1 MKQATI
7 VYIVSTLGRTGPTRQ
22 LFNLV
27 KHLDRNFFD
36 VHILTL
42 SLEPKDSLKSKF
54 GEIRVNLHCLEL
66 TRLASVF
73 FGHAKAKK
81 LLCTLEPDIIHTQ
94 GLRADWLSARL
105 PFPHK
110 IATQRNNPFSDYP
123 KLMGLV
129 VGRIAAHL
137 HCYALRQLEVV
148 TCSDSV
154 ASLNHGM
161 NIDSNVIRNGVDTSA
176 FKPIQNPELQRAQ
189 RMNLGLPPDGR
200 FFIYTGPLI
209 VRKNIEFLIK
219 SIIGHA
225 IDSDYLIILGT
236 GSSLNHLDQIAKVH
250 PNIIFRDPT
259 DNVLPY
265 LQAADY
271 FVSAS
276 YDEGLPNSVLEAL
289 AAGLPVLLS
298 DISAHREIIKLSPSS
313 GELFCLN
320 RLDTFYRAIDNLA
333 FKQKTENANNAAR
346 ASAVKYFSAEQ
357 MAAGYQRLYD
367 DLLTQSLHISTRH
380 SRICGK

>member
-1 MKQATI
+1 MKKVAI

-22 LFNLV
+22 LLNLV
-27 KHLDRNFFD
+27 KHLDPQSFD

-42 SLEPKDSLKSKF
+42 SPEPKDSLKSKF
-54 GEIRVNLHCLEL
+54 REIRVNLHCLEL

-94 GLRADWLSARL
+94 GLRADWLSTRM

-110 IATQRNNPFSDYP
+110 ITTQRNNPFSDYP
-123 KLMGLV
+123 QLMGLV
-129 VGRIAAHL
+129 VGRVAAHL
-137 HCYALRQLEVV
+137 HCYALRQLEVI
-148 TCSDSV
+148 TCSDSI
-154 ASLNHGM
+154 ASLSHGM
-161 NIDSNVIRNGVDTSA
+161 NINNNVIRNGVDTSA

-189 RMNLGLPPDGR
+189 RMDLGLPPDGR

-209 VRKNIEFLIK
+209 VRKNVEFLIK
-219 SIIGHA
+219 SIIVHA

-236 GSSLNHLDQIAKVH
+236 GPLLNYLAQIAKGR
-250 PNIIFRDPT
+250 PNIIFRNST

-289 AAGLPVLLS
+289 AAGLPILLS
-298 DISAHREIIKLSPSS
+298 DISAHHEIIKLSPSS

-320 RLDTFYRAIDNLA
+320 RPDTFYRAIDDLA
-333 FKQKTENANNAAR
+333 AKQKTENANNAAR

-367 DLLTQSLHISTRH
+367 DLLTQSLHISNRP